1 MFVHPEMSYAI
12 VTDRQHALVAQAE
25 RHRLLSA
32 LRRDRKSRA
41 VPVRDSR
48 TAATLGG
55 CERSV
60 APAR

>member
-1 MFVHPEMSYAI
+1 MLANPEMTYAI
-12 VTDRQHALVAQAE
+12 VAQRHDELVAQAQ
-25 RHRLLSA
+25 RHHLLSG